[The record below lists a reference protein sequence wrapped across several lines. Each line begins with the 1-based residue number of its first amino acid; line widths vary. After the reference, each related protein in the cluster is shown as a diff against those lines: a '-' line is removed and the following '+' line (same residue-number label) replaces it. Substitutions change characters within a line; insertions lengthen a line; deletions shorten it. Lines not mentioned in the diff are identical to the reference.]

1 MSKEKAKKKKK
12 KKLIQENLNAK
23 VKIHNSHAKFIPL
36 NRKKWRE
43 RNKKMQTYLD
53 SIQIKGIREDGED
66 SARVEKF
73 FWMILD
79 GVWWECPLGST
90 SLYK

>member
-1 MSKEKAKKKKK
+1 MKKKKKRIEKKEPNFFESLLKKKKEK

-23 VKIHNSHAKFIPL
+23 VKIHNSHAKFIPV

-53 SIQIKGIREDGED
+53 SIQIKGIKEDGED
-66 SARVEKF
+66 SARVGKF
-73 FWMILD
+73 F
-79 GVWWECPLGST
+79 
-90 SLYK
+90 